1 MKVIIQIPCFNEA
14 QTLPQTVAAL
24 PRSLT
29 GVETLEY
36 LVIDDGSSD
45 ATAEVAQGLGV
56 HQLLR
61 GFLHVGQIGEQ

>member
-29 GVETLEY
+29 GVETL
-36 LVIDDGSSD
+36 DPGD
-45 ATAEVAQGLGV
+45 
-56 HQLLR
+56 
-61 GFLHVGQIGEQ
+61 